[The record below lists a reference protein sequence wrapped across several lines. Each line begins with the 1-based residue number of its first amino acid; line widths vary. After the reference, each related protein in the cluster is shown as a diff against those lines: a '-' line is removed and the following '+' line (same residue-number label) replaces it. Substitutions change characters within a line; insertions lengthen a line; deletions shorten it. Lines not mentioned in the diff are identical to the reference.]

1 MSHLGTLEFCSR
13 FGGQDDQ
20 AKLFQRNFSDM
31 RYSNIS
37 WTFLLLL
44 CFVSMADA
52 EYMKYKDPKQPIN
65 SRIRDLIG
73 RMTLAE
79 KIGQMT
85 QIERQVASA
94 DVTKQYFIGKFYV
107 SPESFA
113 AFMWLVVWVTKANG
127 VYGTPQL

>member
-1 MSHLGTLEFCSR
+1 MVQGSR
-13 FGGQDDQ
+13 PSGQTIP
-20 AKLFQRNFSDM
+20 KNFSHM

-73 RMTLAE
+73 RMTLVE

-94 DVTKQYFIGKFYV
+94 NVMKQYFIGKFYI
-107 SPESFA
+107 SPESFTN
-113 AFMWLVVWVTKANG
+113 LS
-127 VYGTPQL
+127 YGLLFG

>member
-1 MSHLGTLEFCSR
+1 
-13 FGGQDDQ
+13 
-20 AKLFQRNFSDM
+20 
-31 RYSNIS
+31 
-37 WTFLLLL
+37 
-44 CFVSMADA
+44 MADA

-94 DVTKQYFIGKFYV
+94 NVMKKYFIGKFYI

-113 AFMWLVVWVTKANG
+113 VLASCLGDKNKRSLWYSTAIATTVVFF
-127 VYGTPQL
+127 

>member
-1 MSHLGTLEFCSR
+1 MVRGSRPLGQTIS
-13 FGGQDDQ
+13 
-20 AKLFQRNFSDM
+20 KNFSDM

-37 WTFLLLL
+37 WPFLLLL

-94 DVTKQYFIGKFYV
+94 NVMKQYFIGKFYIN
-107 SPESFA
+107 PESFA
-113 AFMWLVVWVTKANG
+113 VFHMACFLGDKNK
-127 VYGTPQL
+127 